1 MAFLG
6 VAAVIPSI
14 IGIAGGAID
23 KVIDHYLPDAQKAA
37 EFKLEVYKSLQASDL
52 AQIDVNK
59 TEAASSSVFV
69 AGWRPFIGWV
79 CGGALAYQYI
89 FLPISIYV
97 ATLINEKYATVLLNA
112 PKLDDNLWQ
121 LLIAMLGMG
130 ALRSFDKYQ
139 GTSK

>member
-6 VAAVIPSI
+6 VGGVASI
-14 IGIAGGAID
+14 IGVAGDAIG
-23 KVIDHYLPDAQKAA
+23 KVVEHYFPDPQKAA
-37 EFKLEVYKSLQASDL
+37 EFKLEIYKSLQASDL

-59 TEAASSSVFV
+59 AEASNSSVFV

-89 FLPISIYV
+89 LLPISIYV
-97 ATLINEKYATVLLNA
+97 ATMFNEKYATVLLNA

-139 GTSK
+139 GTTK

>member
-6 VAAVIPSI
+6 GLPLVGSI
-14 IGIAGGAID
+14 IGVAADSIG
-23 KVIDHYLPDAQKAA
+23 KVVDHYFPDPQKAA
-37 EFKLEVYKSLQASDL
+37 EFKLEIYKSLQSSDL

-59 TEAASSSVFV
+59 AEAASSSVFV

-79 CGGALAYQYI
+79 CGGALAYQYVV
-89 FLPISIYV
+89 LPISIYV
-97 ATLINEKYATVLLNA
+97 ATIFNEKYATVFLNA

-121 LLIAMLGMG
+121 LLVAMLGMG

-139 GTSK
+139 GVAR

>member
-6 VAAVIPSI
+6 VGGVASI
-14 IGIAGGAID
+14 IGIAGEAVG
-23 KVIDHYLPDAQKAA
+23 KLVDHYFPDAQKAA

-52 AQIDVNK
+52 AQIAVNQA
-59 TEAASSSVFV
+59 EASSSNMFV

-79 CGGALAYQYI
+79 CGSSLAYQYV

-97 ATLINEKYATVLLNA
+97 ATLVNERYATILLNA

-139 GTSK
+139 GVTK

>member
-1 MAFLG
+1 MTFLG
-6 VAAVIPSI
+6 APLAASVV
-14 IGIAGGAID
+14 GIAGEAIG
-23 KVIDHYLPDAQKAA
+23 KLVDHYFPDAQKAA

-52 AQIDVNK
+52 AQIAVNQ
-59 TEAASSSVFV
+59 TEAASSDRFV

-89 FLPISIYV
+89 FLPFSIYV
-97 ATLINEKYATVLLNA
+97 ATMFNEHYATVLLNA

-139 GTSK
+139 GVAK

>member
-1 MAFLG
+1 MTFLG
-6 VAAVIPSI
+6 VAGIGSV
-14 IGIAGGAID
+14 IGIAGDAIG
-23 KVIDHYLPDAQKAA
+23 KVVEHYFPDPQKAA
-37 EFKLEVYKSLQASDL
+37 EFKLEIYKSLQASDL
-52 AQIDVNK
+52 AQISVNQA
-59 TEAASSSVFV
+59 EASSSSIFV

-79 CGGALAYQYI
+79 CGAALAYQYV

-97 ATLINEKYATVLLNA
+97 ATLFNEKYATVLLNA

-139 GTSK
+139 GTAK